1 MSPQRRDKDTTRQI
15 LLEAAFEMMLEQG
28 LDVGWGVRVADVT
41 KRVGLTTGAAY
52 QIWSGSRTKDGMGG
66 QDRFHHDLALY
77 AMERLISDP
86 ALAHNEAASALATDG
101 GSLERM
107 IRTATA
113 GDFELLSDPAEFALY
128 LGLLAATSSM
138 PEIAEV
144 GRASYQ
150 RITDDHVELYT
161 KLFDHFGVEMV
172 PPHTVRDL
180 VVSAIAL
187 GEGLC
192 LRALVDPDAVPDD
205 HDSPAEVPDD
215 ATGPWHL
222 FSIGVLALI
231 RGMTRP
237 RAT

>member
-41 KRVGLTTGAAY
+41 KRVELTTGAAY
-52 QIWSGSRTKDGMGG
+52 QIWNGSRTKDGMGG

-77 AMERLISDP
+77 AMERLISNP
-86 ALAHNEAASALATDG
+86 ALAHTAAASALATDG

-107 IRTATA
+107 IQTATA
-113 GDFELLSDPAEFALY
+113 ADFELLSDPAEFALY
-128 LGLLAATSSM
+128 LGLLAATTSM
-138 PEIAEV
+138 PELIDV
-144 GRASYQ
+144 GRESYQ

-172 PPHTVRDL
+172 PPHTIKDL

-192 LRALVDPDAVPDD
+192 LRGLVDPNAVPDD
-205 HDSPAEVPDD
+205 HDSPDGVPDD

-231 RGMTRP
+231 RGMTRTS
-237 RAT
+237 AG